1 MSLTFHGFGVG
12 LIDFAFFW
20 ICAYFASQNFRP
32 AEFWRWIFFVGFVLL
47 ALLFVLAWLTDMGAH
62 L

>member
-1 MSLTFHGFGVG
+1 MSLTIHGFGVG
-12 LIDFAFFW
+12 LLDFAFFW

-32 AEFWRWIFFVGFVLL
+32 AEFWRWVWFAGFVVL
-47 ALLFVLAWLTDMGAH
+47 ALLFCLAWLADLGAR